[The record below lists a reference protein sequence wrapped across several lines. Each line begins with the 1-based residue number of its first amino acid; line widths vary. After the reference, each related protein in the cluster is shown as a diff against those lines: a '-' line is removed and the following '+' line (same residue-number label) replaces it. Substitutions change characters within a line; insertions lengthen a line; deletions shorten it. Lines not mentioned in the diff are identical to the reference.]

1 MRAAPQLPGGRC
13 TQCAGSSITAAAIR
27 PAGLW
32 EGGSGNDF
40 SPLGE
45 KKSVRLAARQLNAF
59 RRVSE
64 MGIKPMNSAAWRAGA
79 PPTACADTGGQLPR
93 HAKFCGCL
101 SSCSKKCWMEEKGG
115 LCATSL
121 PPVFHGSQLMVRRR
135 WRNSWFSVFS
145 QIASMLEEMTQTA
158 IPRSAQATSRSIIS
172 S

>member
-1 MRAAPQLPGGRC
+1 MRAAPAASGWQVYAVCWEQYYGSCNPPCWSLGRWF
-13 TQCAGSSITAAAIR
+13 
-27 PAGLW
+27 W
-32 EGGSGNDF
+32 ERF
-40 SPLGE
+40 LTRLGK

-79 PPTACADTGGQLPR
+79 PPR
-93 HAKFCGCL
+93 HAKFRGCL